1 MGTLDPD
8 DPCPPYLQIADHLR
22 TDVRS
27 RKLAPG
33 AQLPTMQAL
42 ANEYGVSLGTAKS
55 ALNVLR
61 EEGIVVT
68 RQGKGSFVRTR
79 MAHVSNET
87 MSLALEELRQAVTD
101 LTARV
106 DAMERRSVGQ

>member
-22 TDVRS
+22 TEVRS

-33 AQLPTMQAL
+33 AQLPTMQSL

-61 EEGIVVT
+61 DEGIVVT

-79 MAHVSNET
+79 MVHGSNE
-87 MSLALEELRQAVTD
+87 SVLLALEELQQAVTD
-101 LTARV
+101 LTTRV
-106 DAMERRSVGQ
+106 DAMERQSAGQ